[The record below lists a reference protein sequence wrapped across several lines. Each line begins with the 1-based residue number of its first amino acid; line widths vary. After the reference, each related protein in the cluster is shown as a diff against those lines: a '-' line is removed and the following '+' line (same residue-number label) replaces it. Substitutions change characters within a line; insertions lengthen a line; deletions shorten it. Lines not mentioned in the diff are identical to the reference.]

1 MATSNHSEPK
11 PSKQTANRALRVVR
25 IIHQLDKLAI
35 PIEFLRA
42 LTTVGIPYLN
52 IAFLGVVLNQLQ
64 QHATFRQVILL
75 IGGFLLARY
84 LLQLASNWFAKLAE
98 DHETGVNRRLD
109 RATTEKLLTV

>member
-35 PIEFLRA
+35 PVEFLRA

-52 IAFLGVVLNQLQ
+52 IAFLGINCNNICFPQSQRIKSKTDQRRHANNQ
-64 QHATFRQVILL
+64 
-75 IGGFLLARY
+75 
-84 LLQLASNWFAKLAE
+84 
-98 DHETGVNRRLD
+98 
-109 RATTEKLLTV
+109 

>member
-42 LTTVGIPYLN
+42 LTTV
-52 IAFLGVVLNQLQ
+52 VCS
-64 QHATFRQVILL
+64 
-75 IGGFLLARY
+75 GFKEEDMARVKHK
-84 LLQLASNWFAKLAE
+84 SSG
-98 DHETGVNRRLD
+98 H
-109 RATTEKLLTV
+109 